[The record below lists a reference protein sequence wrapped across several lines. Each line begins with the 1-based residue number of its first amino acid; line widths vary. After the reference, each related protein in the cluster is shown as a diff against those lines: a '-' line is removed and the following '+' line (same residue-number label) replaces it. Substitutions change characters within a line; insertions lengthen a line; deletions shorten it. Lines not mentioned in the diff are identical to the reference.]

1 MSKYTKKYGN
11 EHKGIFPV
19 YSASSR
25 APLTYIDSFD
35 YDGRYITWSTNGLAG
50 TILVLDGQFSV
61 NGDRGILVPK
71 DSRTDLDFDYI
82 KYTMEP
88 IFRELAKGRKGDNGE
103 DEFTKLYPS
112 MLGDVMIPLPV
123 DETGRIDIEAQ
134 RIIAGKYRTLEQCKA
149 DIVNNL
155 DVLIKQNI
163 EL

>member
-1 MSKYTKKYGN
+1 
-11 EHKGIFPV
+11 
-19 YSASSR
+19 
-25 APLTYIDSFD
+25 
-35 YDGRYITWSTNGLAG
+35 
-50 TILVLDGQFSV
+50 
-61 NGDRGILVPK
+61 
-71 DSRTDLDFDYI
+71 
-82 KYTMEP
+82 
-88 IFRELAKGRKGDNGE
+88 
-103 DEFTKLYPS
+103 